1 MSDLILLDE
10 IDETEE
16 RWEMGSYNHSTTQA
30 NLAFLFKR
38 TGHYSVS
45 TELSLDISRFRAE
58 HIQIGNEIKPDV
70 CIYPKRGLSRPYDI
84 LKMAEMPLV
93 AVEILSPKQGAYEI
107 LEKFEVYFALG
118 VKSCWLVDPTTEI
131 VAVYSALDQHQS
143 FSEGDIIDATVDI
156 RLPLSE
162 VFE

>member
-1 MSDLILLDE
+1 MSELATLDPVE
-10 IDETEE
+10 ETGD
-16 RWEMGSYNHSTTQA
+16 MGSYNHSTVQA

-38 TGHYSVS
+38 TGRYSVS
-45 TELSLDISRFRAE
+45 TELSLDISRFQAD
-58 HIQIGNEIKPDV
+58 QSKLGNEIKPDV

-84 LKMAEMPLV
+84 LKMTEMPLV

-131 VAVYSALDQHQS
+131 VAVYSAFDQHQT
-143 FSEGDIIDATVDI
+143 FSAGEIVDNTVGI
-156 RLPLSE
+156 HIPLAE
-162 VFE
+162 VFEY